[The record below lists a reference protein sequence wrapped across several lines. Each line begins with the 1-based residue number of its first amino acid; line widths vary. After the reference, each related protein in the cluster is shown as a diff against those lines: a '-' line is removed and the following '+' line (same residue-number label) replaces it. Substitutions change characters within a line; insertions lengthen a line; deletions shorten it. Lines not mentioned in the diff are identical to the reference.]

1 MKTISVLTITL
12 FTALLVSCGGSSY
25 SDEPDPGGPP
35 VGGIG
40 RTGLAVGPISTF
52 GSVVVN
58 GVRYDTTS
66 TIITVDGQPATQSDL
81 RVGQVVLVKGEVDD
95 NQTTGTADEIHF
107 EENVKG
113 PVQSI
118 DIATSRLIVLGQT
131 VITGP
136 DTSFDDNIQPASL
149 DGLSVGD
156 LVEVS
161 GQTMA
166 DGSIVATR
174 IEMKPA
180 GTAFEVHGTVSNLD
194 SANFRFSIN
203 ALTVDYSAATLDD
216 FPGGQI
222 SNGDFV
228 EAKGNALNGN
238 GALTANRVEFKGS
251 PVSGVSG
258 LYVEV
263 EGFITRFVS
272 AQDFDVSGVSVITN
286 ASTAFEGGVAA
297 DLGLNV
303 KVEVEGE
310 LNANGA
316 IVAEKVDIRRA
327 KAVRATALV
336 DSVNVAGNSLVMLG
350 ITFNIDA
357 LTRLEDKSNADV
369 DPLRIA
375 DLNVGDYLEIRG
387 SELPAG
393 SRQIMAAILER
404 DDVDTRTILQG
415 FVETV
420 ADPSFAILGVTITTN
435 GSTVFRD
442 TDDSSISAAEFFSR
456 VSAGSLVKARGL
468 ESSSTTITADEV
480 EFELEF

>member
-1 MKTISVLTITL
+1 M
-12 FTALLVSCGGSSY
+12 
-25 SDEPDPGGPP
+25 
-35 VGGIG
+35 
-40 RTGLAVGPISTF
+40 
-52 GSVVVN
+52 
-58 GVRYDTTS
+58 
-66 TIITVDGQPATQSDL
+66 
-81 RVGQVVLVKGEVDD
+81 
-95 NQTTGTADEIHF
+95 
-107 EENVKG
+107 
-113 PVQSI
+113 
-118 DIATSRLIVLGQT
+118 
-131 VITGP
+131 
-136 DTSFDDNIQPASL
+136 
-149 DGLSVGD
+149 
-156 LVEVS
+156 
-161 GQTMA
+161 
-166 DGSIVATR
+166 
-174 IEMKPA
+174 
-180 GTAFEVHGTVSNLD
+180 
-194 SANFRFSIN
+194 
-203 ALTVDYSAATLDD
+203 
-216 FPGGQI
+216 
-222 SNGDFV
+222 
-228 EAKGNALNGN
+228 
-238 GALTANRVEFKGS
+238 
-251 PVSGVSG
+251 
-258 LYVEV
+258 
-263 EGFITRFVS
+263 
-272 AQDFDVSGVSVITN
+272 
-286 ASTAFEGGVAA
+286 
-297 DLGLNV
+297 

-393 SRQIMAAILER
+393 SHQIMAAILER

-456 VSAGSLVKARGL
+456 VSAGSLVKARGI